1 MAITHSRAAL
11 NPLETRIINQLQGG
25 FALTSQPFAH
35 AAATLGC
42 SELAL
47 LQGLDG
53 LLQRQVLTRFGPL
66 FQIERMGGC
75 FVLAALAVPPAR
87 FDEVA
92 AAVNSLPAVAH
103 NYQRSH
109 KLNMW
114 FVLAAASQAGISA
127 ACSAIEL
134 LTGLTVHAFPKQR
147 EYFVGMRFTV
157 GGQAAVGQASA
168 GRGSVDDDGQQIA
181 VLDEDDWR
189 LIRASQAGLPL
200 VEQPY
205 RQLADSLQ
213 LPEHEVLTRLGRML
227 EQGVI
232 RRIGAVPN
240 HYAIGYRANGMAVF
254 DVADDQVDA
263 LGQQLGALDC
273 VSHCYRRP
281 RHLPHWPYNLFA
293 MVHGGSRRAVC
304 EQQAELLQLLGP
316 ACRRHALLFST
327 CILKKSGLR
336 V

>member
-1 MAITHSRAAL
+1 MAINPSRAAL

-168 GRGSVDDDGQQIA
+168 GRGSLDEQPMVPE
-181 VLDEDDWR
+181 LDEDDWR

-213 LPEHEVLTRLGRML
+213 LPEQEVLSRLGRML

-293 MVHGGSRRAVC
+293 MVHGGSRRAVR

-316 ACRRHALLFST
+316 ACRHHALLFST
-327 CILKKSGLR
+327 RILKKSGLR

>member
-1 MAITHSRAAL
+1 MAITHSQATL
-11 NPLETRIINQLQGG
+11 NPLETSIVNQLQGG
-25 FALTSQPFAH
+25 FPLDSNPFAS
-35 AAATLGC
+35 AAAVLGC
-42 SELAL
+42 SERAL

-66 FQIERMGGC
+66 YQIERMGGC

-114 FVLAAASQAGISA
+114 FVLAASSQAGISA

-157 GGQAAVGQASA
+157 GGQAAVGQLSA
-168 GRGSVDDDGQQIA
+168 GRTCKDDSHTPP
-181 VLDEDDWR
+181 LDEDDWR
-189 LIRASQAGLPL
+189 LIRATQAGLPL
-200 VEQPY
+200 VAQPY

-213 LPEHEVLTRLGRML
+213 LPEDMVLARLGSML

-254 DVADDQVDA
+254 DVADELVDE
-263 LGQQLGALDC
+263 LGQQLGQLDC

-293 MVHGGSRRAVC
+293 MVHSSSRRAVR
-304 EQQAELLQLLGP
+304 EQQGQLLQLLGP
-316 ACRRHALLFST
+316 ACRRHAVLFST
-327 CILKKSGLR
+327 RILKKSGLR

>member
-1 MAITHSRAAL
+1 MAITHSQATL
-11 NPLETRIINQLQGG
+11 NPLETSIVNQLQGG
-25 FALTSQPFAH
+25 FPLDSQPFAS
-35 AAATLGC
+35 AAAALGC
-42 SELAL
+42 SERAL

-66 FQIERMGGC
+66 YQIERMGGC

-103 NYQRSH
+103 NYQRTH

-157 GGQAAVGQASA
+157 GGQAAVGQLSA
-168 GRGSVDDDGQQIA
+168 GRTSKDDSHTPR
-181 VLDEDDWR
+181 LDEDDWR
-189 LIRASQAGLPL
+189 LIRATQAGLPL

-213 LPEHEVLTRLGRML
+213 LPEDMVLARLGHML

-254 DVADDQVDA
+254 DVADEQVDE
-263 LGQQLGALDC
+263 LGQQLGQLDC

-293 MVHGGSRRAVC
+293 MVHSSSRRAVR
-304 EQQAELLQLLGP
+304 EQQGQLLQLLGP

-327 CILKKSGLR
+327 RILKKSGLR

>member
-1 MAITHSRAAL
+1 MAITHSQAKL
-11 NPLETRIINQLQGG
+11 NPLETSIVNQLQGG
-25 FALTSQPFAH
+25 FPLSSHPY
-35 AAATLGC
+35 AAAASTLGC
-42 SELAL
+42 SETAL
-47 LQGLDG
+47 RQGLDG

-66 FQIERMGGC
+66 YQIERMGGC

-103 NYQRSH
+103 NYQRTH

-168 GRGSVDDDGQQIA
+168 GRGSVDDSPQVPA
-181 VLDEDDWR
+181 LDDDDWR
-189 LIRASQAGLPL
+189 LIRATQAGLPL

-213 LPEHEVLTRLGRML
+213 LPEDMVLARLGRML

-254 DVADDQVDA
+254 DVADDQVDQ
-263 LGQQLGALDC
+263 LGQQLGQLDC

-293 MVHGGSRRAVC
+293 MVHGGSRRAVR
-304 EQQAELLQLLGP
+304 EQQGQLLQLLGP
-316 ACRRHALLFST
+316 ACHRHALLFST
-327 CILKKSGLR
+327 RILKKSGLR

>member
-1 MAITHSRAAL
+1 MAITHSQAKL
-11 NPLETRIINQLQGG
+11 NALETSIVNQLQGG
-25 FALTSQPFAH
+25 FPLTSQPFAR

-47 LQGLDG
+47 RQGLDG

-66 FQIERMGGC
+66 YQIERMGGC

-168 GRGSVDDDGQQIA
+168 GRGTVDDSLQIA

-213 LPEHEVLTRLGRML
+213 LSEQEVLSRLARML

-254 DVADDQVDA
+254 DVADELVDE

-273 VSHCYRRP
+273 VSHCYCRP

-293 MVHGGSRRAVC
+293 MVHASSRQAVR
-304 EQQAELLQLLGP
+304 EQQGQLLQLLGP

-327 CILKKSGLR
+327 RILKKSGLR

>member
-11 NPLETRIINQLQGG
+11 NPLETSIVNQLQGG
-25 FALTSQPFAH
+25 FPLTSQPVAH

-47 LQGLDG
+47 RPGLVG

-66 FQIERMGGC
+66 YQIERMGGC

-168 GRGSVDDDGQQIA
+168 GRGTVDDRPQIA

-213 LPEHEVLTRLGRML
+213 LSEQEVLSRLARML

-254 DVADDQVDA
+254 DVADELVDE

-293 MVHGGSRRAVC
+293 MVHGDNRRAVR
-304 EQQAELLQLLGP
+304 EQQGQLLQLLGP

-327 CILKKSGLR
+327 RILKKSGLR

>member
-42 SELAL
+42 SEPAL

-181 VLDEDDWR
+181 VLDQDDWR

-293 MVHGGSRRAVC
+293 MVHGGSRRAVR

-327 CILKKSGLR
+327 RILKKSGLR

>member
-1 MAITHSRAAL
+1 MAITHSQARL
-11 NPLETRIINQLQGG
+11 NPLETSIVNQLQGG
-25 FALTSQPFAH
+25 FPLDSQPFAR
-35 AAATLGC
+35 AAAVLGC

-66 FQIERMGGC
+66 YQIERMGGC

-103 NYQRSH
+103 NYQRTH

-157 GGQAAVGQASA
+157 GGQAAVGQLSA
-168 GRGSVDDDGQQIA
+168 GRTSKDDSHTPP
-181 VLDEDDWR
+181 LDEDDWR
-189 LIRASQAGLPL
+189 LIRATQAGLPL
-200 VEQPY
+200 VAQPY

-213 LPEHEVLTRLGRML
+213 LPEDMVLARLGSML

-254 DVADDQVDA
+254 DVADELVDE

-293 MVHGGSRRAVC
+293 MVHGGSRRAVR
-304 EQQAELLQLLGP
+304 EQQGQLLQLLGP

-327 CILKKSGLR
+327 RILKKSGLR

>member
-1 MAITHSRAAL
+1 MAITHSRATL
-11 NPLETRIINQLQGG
+11 NPLETCIVNQLQGG
-25 FALTSQPFAH
+25 FPLDSQPFAS
-35 AAATLGC
+35 AAAVLGC
-42 SELAL
+42 SERAL

-66 FQIERMGGC
+66 YQIERMGGC

-103 NYQRSH
+103 NYQRTH

-168 GRGSVDDDGQQIA
+168 GRGRLDEQPMA
-181 VLDEDDWR
+181 PELDEDDWR

-200 VEQPY
+200 VAQPY

-213 LPEHEVLTRLGRML
+213 LPEQEVLSRLGRML

-254 DVADDQVDA
+254 DVADELVDE

-293 MVHGGSRRAVC
+293 MVHGGSRRAVR

-316 ACRRHALLFST
+316 DCRRHALLFST
-327 CILKKSGLR
+327 RILKKSGLR

>member
-1 MAITHSRAAL
+1 MAITHSQATL
-11 NPLETRIINQLQGG
+11 NPLETSIVNQLQGG
-25 FALTSQPFAH
+25 FPLDSNPFAS
-35 AAATLGC
+35 AAAVLGC
-42 SELAL
+42 SERAL

-66 FQIERMGGC
+66 YQIERMGGC

-157 GGQAAVGQASA
+157 GGQAAVGQLSA
-168 GRGSVDDDGQQIA
+168 GRTSKDDSHTPP
-181 VLDEDDWR
+181 LDEDDWR
-189 LIRASQAGLPL
+189 LIRATQAGLPL
-200 VEQPY
+200 VAQPY

-213 LPEHEVLTRLGRML
+213 LPEDMVLARLGSML

-254 DVADDQVDA
+254 DVADELVDE
-263 LGQQLGALDC
+263 LGQQLGQLDC

-293 MVHGGSRRAVC
+293 MVHSSSRRAVR
-304 EQQAELLQLLGP
+304 EQQGQLLQLLGP
-316 ACRRHALLFST
+316 ACRRHAVLFST
-327 CILKKSGLR
+327 RILKKSGLR

>member
-1 MAITHSRAAL
+1 MAITHSQATL
-11 NPLETRIINQLQGG
+11 NPLETSIVNQLQGG
-25 FALTSQPFAH
+25 FPLDSQPFAS
-35 AAATLGC
+35 AAAALGC
-42 SELAL
+42 SERAL

-66 FQIERMGGC
+66 YQIERMGGC

-103 NYQRSH
+103 NYQRTH

-157 GGQAAVGQASA
+157 GGQAAVGQLSA
-168 GRGSVDDDGQQIA
+168 GRVNKGDSNTPP
-181 VLDEDDWR
+181 LDEDDWR
-189 LIRASQAGLPL
+189 LIRATQAGLPL

-213 LPEHEVLTRLGRML
+213 LPEDMVLARLGHML

-254 DVADDQVDA
+254 DVADEQVDE
-263 LGQQLGALDC
+263 LGQQLGQLDC

-293 MVHGGSRRAVC
+293 MVHSSSRRAVR
-304 EQQAELLQLLGP
+304 EQQGQLLQLLGP

-327 CILKKSGLR
+327 RILKKSGLR

>member
-11 NPLETRIINQLQGG
+11 NPLETSIVNQLQGG
-25 FALTSQPFAH
+25 FPLTSQPFAS
-35 AAATLGC
+35 AAAALGC

-47 LQGLDG
+47 RQGLDG

-66 FQIERMGGC
+66 YQIERMGGC

-168 GRGSVDDDGQQIA
+168 GRGSLDEQPMVPE
-181 VLDEDDWR
+181 LDEDDWR

-205 RQLADSLQ
+205 RQLADALQ
-213 LPEHEVLTRLGRML
+213 LPEQEVLSRLGRML

-254 DVADDQVDA
+254 DVADELVDE
-263 LGQQLGALDC
+263 LGQQLGALDY

-293 MVHGGSRRAVC
+293 MVHGDNRRAVR
-304 EQQAELLQLLGP
+304 EQQAALLQWLGP

-327 CILKKSGLR
+327 RILKKSGLR